1 MDHMNQSDQPR
12 DQFPRGPTVSGT
24 PVQKQSCPEPNGQSF
39 LPMNSP
45 KEVSRV
51 KVHNE
56 RVSTWAFSDEVRQV
70 LEPRSGDQPNS
81 SRTGTK
87 VSYMICP
94 QNETLSDTSA
104 LNLPPK
110 DYIIHLAQIA
120 DFHLNTNYLVFD
132 YPAFL
137 DQLNST
143 PLQSLKK
150 ASEVW
155 HVKLLMV
162 IALGRLFLGR
172 GATSFGPPGI
182 REFLQGVNALPSNVV
197 ISQDPLMAIETLC
210 LLATYAEAADMHS
223 AAYLFSGQASR
234 LARSCGLDKKR
245 GLSKDLESTGQD
257 YKQNLWWTICVLDQK
272 RSATIGANVDYQVQE
287 PNDSL
292 LSSHR
297 HFGSISSLALRF
309 NLLVANQLT
318 RIMTAFSKHA
328 YAGTMSSAF
337 MNEIIVELVAM
348 QRLGKET
355 GNMPPLCYEQSLQ
368 TVSRPVA
375 TLHLLYYHCIVI
387 ATKPILLHLMKLP
400 RNEDD
405 HKASIN
411 GSLEPAFAIMRTCVN
426 AACCSLNIMSAL
438 REQNLLEIFSFC
450 DLEITFLAALSLVIA
465 NAVIPNITESS
476 FVKVAKDVLQDMS
489 QGGNIPATLLKS
501 ELDEVLK
508 LTPNLPPLHGRASH
522 SAPARRPATMV
533 EDGRVLNNAILHV
546 IEIQPVGKQSH
557 YDPSFR
563 HETAP
568 GSSMGNQQPR
578 HEAREA
584 TALIH
589 NPSWRPSL
597 PQANNGVPPPPN
609 NIYIHNFDPAEHGFT
624 FDMEGLQWLDNVQ

>member
-1 MDHMNQSDQPR
+1 MDHMNQSDQAREQLPQR
-12 DQFPRGPTVSGT
+12 PTVSGT
-24 PVQKQSCPEPNGQSF
+24 PVQKQSCPESNGQSL
-39 LPMNSP
+39 LPMNSS

-56 RVSTWAFSDEVRQV
+56 HVSTWAFSDEVRQV
-70 LEPRSGDQPNS
+70 LEPRSGEQPNS
-81 SRTGTK
+81 SRSGAK

-137 DQLNST
+137 DQLKNT
-143 PLQSLKK
+143 PLQSLKQ

-155 HVKLLMV
+155 HVKLLTV

-197 ISQDPLMAIETLC
+197 ISQEPLMAIETLC
-210 LLATYAEAADMHS
+210 LLATYAEAADMHN

-234 LARSCGLDKKR
+234 IARSCGLDKR
-245 GLSKDLESTGQD
+245 RDLSKDLEPTGQD

-272 RSATIGANVDYQVQE
+272 RSATIGATVDYQVQV
-287 PNDSL
+287 NDSL

-297 HFGSISSLALRF
+297 HPGSISSFALQF

-328 YAGTMSSAF
+328 NVGTMSAASI
-337 MNEIIVELVAM
+337 NEIIVELVAM

-355 GNMPPLCYEQSLQ
+355 GNMPPLCYERSLQ

-375 TLHLLYYHCIVI
+375 TLHLLYYHCVVI

-400 RNEDD
+400 RNEND
-405 HKASIN
+405 HEASTS

-465 NAVIPNITESS
+465 NAVTPNITESS
-476 FVKVAKDVLQDMS
+476 FIKVAKDVLQDMS
-489 QGGNIPATLLKS
+489 HGGNIPATLLRS
-501 ELDEVLK
+501 ELDDVLK
-508 LTPNLPPLHGRASH
+508 LMPNLSPLYGRARH
-522 SAPARRPATMV
+522 SATVRRPTAMV

-546 IEIQPVGKQSH
+546 IEIQPAGKQSH

-563 HETAP
+563 PETAP
-568 GSSMGNQQPR
+568 GISMGNQQPR

-584 TALIH
+584 TTLIH

-597 PQANNGVPPPPN
+597 PQANNGMPPPPN
-609 NIYIHNFDPAEHGFT
+609 NLYIHNFDPVEHGFT